1 MIVIRDLAKEEAER
15 VANKIVDK
23 GKIDH
28 TALRFWLVG
37 AHEKILK
44 LETKVKIANFNFWVI
59 VFFLFILPIL
69 IRIVK

>member
-15 VANKIVDK
+15 VASQIVDK
-23 GKIDH
+23 GEIDQ
-28 TALRFWLVG
+28 TALKYWLAG

-59 VFFLFILPIL
+59 VFFIFILPIL

>member
-15 VANKIVDK
+15 VASKIVDK
-23 GKIDH
+23 GKIDQ

-44 LETKVKIANFNFWVI
+44 LEPKVKIANFNFWVI
-59 VFFLFILPIL
+59 VFFLFILPTI
-69 IRIVK
+69 IRILK